1 MYATLPYPETHVALP
16 ASVRAADRF
25 TRRMI
30 YLYIFFLLFEGAL
43 RKWVVPG
50 LAAPLLLVRDP
61 IMLLIIGSY
70 WSAGRRFFNAYTL
83 PLLLLG
89 VLSFLLSLA
98 FAHGNLYIAI
108 FGLRTLFLHFP
119 LIFIMGNVLSRDD
132 VERIGRYLLYALPF
146 ITLLNGLQFY
156 SPQTA
161 WVNRGVGGDTEGG
174 GFSGAMGYFRASGPF
189 SFTAGLTTFYGLA
202 AAYVFYFL
210 GATDRINRL
219 WLIVGVTAAL
229 AAIPLSI
236 SRGYFFQFLLC
247 GVFFVAAS
255 LRNAKSVRNLII
267 GLVVTPVLMLVLINL
282 EFVQTA
288 VEVLV
293 TRFELAAKSEGGLE
307 GTLGD
312 RFLGGLLGGFT
323 GQDGIPWYGAG
334 LGLGTNVG
342 ASLYGKANEFL
353 VAEEEWK
360 RVAGEMGPFLG
371 IPVILLRIALGAQ
384 MMLLG
389 IRSLFRDNALPFML
403 LSFGLLQVLQASWSS
418 PTTLGFS
425 VLTGGLIVAS
435 FNTAGRPG
443 YAR

>member
-1 MYATLPYPETHVALP
+1 MHAAIRHTPYVPPP
-16 ASVRAADRF
+16 AQVLAADRF

-30 YLYIFFLLFEGAL
+30 YLYIFFLLFEGSL
-43 RKWVVPG
+43 RKWVAPG

-83 PLLLLG
+83 PLLVLG
-89 VLSFLLSLA
+89 LLSFLLSMA
-98 FAHGNLYIAI
+98 FAHGNLYIAL
-108 FGLRTLFLHFP
+108 FGFRTLFLHFP
-119 LIFIMGNVLSRDD
+119 LIFIMGSVLTRED
-132 VERIGRYLLYALPF
+132 VERIGRYLIYVLPF

-174 GFSGAMGYFRASGPF
+174 GFTGAMGFFRASGTF

-202 AAYVFYFL
+202 AAFVFYFL
-210 GATDRINRL
+210 GAMNRINKL
-219 WLIVGVTAAL
+219 WLLVGVAAML

-247 GVFFVAAS
+247 GLFFVLSS
-255 LRNAKSVRNLII
+255 LRNAESLRNLLI
-267 GLVVTPVLMLVLINL
+267 GIVVTPVLMLVLINV
-282 EFVQTA
+282 EAVQTA

-293 TRFELAAKSEGGLE
+293 TRFELASKSEGGLE

-312 RFLGGLLGGFT
+312 RFLGGLLGAFT
-323 GQDGIPWYGAG
+323 GEQDVPWYGAG

-342 ASLYGKANEFL
+342 AALYGRASEYL

-360 RVAGEMGPFLG
+360 RVAGEMGPYLG

-384 MMLLG
+384 MSVLS
-389 IRSLFRDNALPFML
+389 IQHLFRDNALPFML

-425 VLTGGLIVAS
+425 VLTAGLIVAS
-435 FNTAGRPG
+435 FNDYSRPH
-443 YAR
+443 YAA

>member
-1 MYATLPYPETHVALP
+1 MYATAQHTSFVAPP
-16 ASVRAADRF
+16 AQVVAADRF

-43 RKWVVPG
+43 RKWIVPG

-83 PLLLLG
+83 PLLVLG
-89 VLSFLLSLA
+89 LLSFLLSLA
-98 FAHGNLYIAI
+98 FAHGNIYIAL
-108 FGLRTLFLHFP
+108 FGFRTLFLHFP
-119 LIFIMGNVLSRDD
+119 LIFIMGNVLTRDD
-132 VERIGRYLLYALPF
+132 VERIGRYLVYALPL

-156 SPQTA
+156 SPQSA
-161 WVNRGVGGDTEGG
+161 WVNRGVGGDAEGG
-174 GFSGAMGYFRASGPF
+174 GFSGAMGYFRASGTF

-202 AAYVFYFL
+202 AAFVFYFL
-210 GATDRINRL
+210 GAMERIGKL
-219 WLIVGVTAAL
+219 WLLVGVAAML

-247 GVFFVAAS
+247 GLFFVLAS
-255 LRNAKSVRNLII
+255 LRNAKSVRNLLVGI
-267 GLVVTPVLMLVLINL
+267 VVTPVLMLVLINVDA
-282 EFVQTA
+282 VQTA
-288 VEVLV
+288 IEVLV

-312 RFLGGLLGGFT
+312 RFLGGLLSAFT
-323 GQDGIPWYGAG
+323 SDQGVPWYGAG

-371 IPVILLRIALGAQ
+371 IPVILLRIALGVQ
-384 MMLLG
+384 MTLLS
-389 IRSLFRDNALPFML
+389 IQHLFRDNALPFML

-435 FNTAGRPG
+435 FNDFSRPD
-443 YAR
+443 YAS